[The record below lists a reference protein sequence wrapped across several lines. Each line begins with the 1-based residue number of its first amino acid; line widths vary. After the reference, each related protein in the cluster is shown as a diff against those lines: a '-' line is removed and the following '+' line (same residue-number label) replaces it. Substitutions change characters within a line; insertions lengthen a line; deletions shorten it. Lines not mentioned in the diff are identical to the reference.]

1 MLATLS
7 FLVHFILIY
16 ELFCFCF
23 LRFGRDKGRLSR
35 KIRKI
40 CTNKFDDP
48 FYSWSVVPTDR
59 KERLFVS
66 TVGVLFLRMMTMSSF
81 LR

>member
-1 MLATLS
+1 MNY
-7 FLVHFILIY
+7 FVFV
-16 ELFCFCF
+16 F
-23 LRFGRDKGRLSR
+23 LRFGRDKCRLSR
-35 KIRKI
+35 KIKKI

-66 TVGVLFLRMMTMSSF
+66 TVGVLFLQMMTMSSS
-81 LR
+81 LSPLSRVKEADPMD